1 MLLDRVAR
9 PALQSRRSRD
19 KSRRLGQA
27 LGTRVNHSIAYP
39 ALLLELDPASATML
53 RQIVIEG
60 LMLTIGPHGDRRW
73 YHLRAAGWSAFR
85 EGSFARVSH
94 RKNLWQKS
102 ANLLTR
108 GDLPLTEGS
117 F

>member
-60 LMLTIGPHGDRRW
+60 LMLTIGPHGDRP
-73 YHLRAAGWSAFR
+73 ANS
-85 EGSFARVSH
+85 GSRSRCPFADRNSN
-94 RKNLWQKS
+94 RMFCPSTYPKS
-102 ANLLTR
+102 RSPCRNSR
-108 GDLPLTEGS
+108 GP
-117 F
+117 FAYR